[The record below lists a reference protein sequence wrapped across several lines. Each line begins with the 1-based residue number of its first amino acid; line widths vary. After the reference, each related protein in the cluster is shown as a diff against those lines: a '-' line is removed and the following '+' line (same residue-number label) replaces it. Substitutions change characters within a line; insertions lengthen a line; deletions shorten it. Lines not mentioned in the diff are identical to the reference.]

1 MSQPPRPLTILCI
14 ASFFKGPDFMRECKR
29 QGCRVFLLTSRS
41 LEHEDWPRESLDDI
55 FFVDEP
61 TYEWNIDHLI
71 KAVSYLA
78 RKERF
83 DRIVPLDDFDL
94 EKAAALREHLRVPGM
109 GDTRTRYFRD
119 KLSMRMQ
126 AQEAGILVPEFVH
139 VLNHPQIHE
148 FTQRVSPPWA
158 LKPRMQAS
166 AIGIRKIHSAEQLW
180 QVIEQLGDQQSYY
193 LLEQFVPGSV
203 YHADSIVF
211 DREVVFVRVHQYMS
225 TPWEIMHEGGVFRSH
240 TVQYRSAD
248 ELELRRM
255 NKELL
260 SALGL
265 IRGVSHT
272 EFIKAHEDGRFYF
285 LETSARVGGAHL
297 ADMMEASSG
306 INLWAEWAKIESLPP
321 GKPYT
326 LPEVRN
332 EYSGIIISLARQE
345 HPDTSAYSDPEI
357 VWRLKRR
364 HHAGMIVRSPR
375 LERVTELLNQYLER
389 FKTDFFA
396 SVPAPEKPTA

>member
-1 MSQPPRPLTILCI
+1 
-14 ASFFKGPDFMRECKR
+14 
-29 QGCRVFLLTSRS
+29 
-41 LEHEDWPRESLDDI
+41 
-55 FFVDEP
+55 
-61 TYEWNIDHLI
+61 
-71 KAVSYLA
+71 
-78 RKERF
+78 
-83 DRIVPLDDFDL
+83 
-94 EKAAALREHLRVPGM
+94 
-109 GDTRTRYFRD
+109 
-119 KLSMRMQ
+119 
-126 AQEAGILVPEFVH
+126 
-139 VLNHPQIHE
+139 
-148 FTQRVSPPWA
+148 
-158 LKPRMQAS
+158 
-166 AIGIRKIHSAEQLW
+166 
-180 QVIEQLGDQQSYY
+180 
-193 LLEQFVPGSV
+193 
-203 YHADSIVF
+203 
-211 DREVVFVRVHQYMS
+211 
-225 TPWEIMHEGGVFRSH
+225 MHEGGVFRSH